1 MNPSDA
7 LHGEMPG
14 FPFPGRPG
22 GEHDEPLLDM
32 IFDGRVIPPDAP
44 REMHDLERMLAAL
57 AGPAEPG
64 ELAGEA
70 AARAAFSRFA
80 SPVGISPVAPRP
92 ALHRLPRR
100 PVTHR
105 VSRRPVREGAGRR
118 MGLAAA
124 LGVAA
129 ALLVGTAAAYTGVLP
144 EPIQQVAHVTFGAP
158 APHHAGAPAPGP
170 GGSGAAGH
178 GQGPADQTASPRP
191 TQPAATG
198 RAHGQ
203 AEAAKHGH
211 EPPRTG
217 QQPDASCT
225 PGSFTAQSPPGVAPG
240 FPPPPE
246 PKGPRCPGNAGQG
259 NGQGASQGAGQA
271 NGQGNGQGAANPH
284 KSG

>member
-1 MNPSDA
+1 
-7 LHGEMPG
+7 
-14 FPFPGRPG
+14 
-22 GEHDEPLLDM
+22 
-32 IFDGRVIPPDAP
+32 
-44 REMHDLERMLAAL
+44 
-57 AGPAEPG
+57 
-64 ELAGEA
+64 
-70 AARAAFSRFA
+70 
-80 SPVGISPVAPRP
+80 
-92 ALHRLPRR
+92 
-100 PVTHR
+100 
-105 VSRRPVREGAGRR
+105 

>member
-1 MNPSDA
+1 MSPPDA
-7 LHGEMPG
+7 LHREMPG

-44 REMHDLERMLAAL
+44 IQMHDLERMLAAL

-80 SPVGISPVAPRP
+80 SPAGISPGAPRP
-92 ALHRLPRR
+92 AWHRLPRR

-105 VSRRPVREGAGRR
+105 RSRRPARLRARRR

-124 LGVAA
+124 LGAA
-129 ALLVGTAAAYTGVLP
+129 AAVLVGTAAAYTGVLP

-158 APHHAGAPAPGP
+158 APHQAGPHAPAPFRP
-170 GGSGAAGH
+170 RAAAGH
-178 GQGPADQTASPRP
+178 GPGPAGQTPRP
-191 TQPAATG
+191 ARPAADG

-203 AEAAKHGH
+203 AEAAKRGH

-217 QQPDASCT
+217 QQPAASCT
-225 PGSFTAQSPPGVAPG
+225 PGPFVAQGPPGIALG
-240 FPPPPE
+240 FPPPSLKPW
-246 PKGPRCPGNAGQG
+246 GSRCPDNAGQHVG
-259 NGQGASQGAGQA
+259 QNADLGVGQGAG
-271 NGQGNGQGAANPH
+271 NPH
-284 KSG
+284 RSG

>member
-1 MNPSDA
+1 MSLPDA

-14 FPFPGRPG
+14 FSFPGRPG

-44 REMHDLERMLAAL
+44 MEMHDLERMLSAL
-57 AGPAEPG
+57 AWPAEPG

-80 SPVGISPVAPRP
+80 SPVGSSPGAPRP
-92 ALHRLPRR
+92 ASHRLPRR

-105 VSRRPVREGAGRR
+105 RSRRPARLRARRR

-124 LGVAA
+124 LGAAA
-129 ALLVGTAAAYTGVLP
+129 ALLVSTAGAYAGVLP
-144 EPIQQVAHVTFGAP
+144 EPIQQVAHATFGAP
-158 APHHAGAPAPGP
+158 APHHADVPAR
-170 GGSGAAGH
+170 GGSQPAAGH
-178 GQGPADQTASPRP
+178 RQGPADHTAASQPTRP
-191 TQPAATG
+191 VADG

-217 QQPDASCT
+217 QQSAVSCT
-225 PGSFTAQSPPGVAPG
+225 PGPFVAPGPPGIAPG
-240 FPPPPE
+240 FPPPSLKPW
-246 PKGPRCPGNAGQG
+246 GPRCPDNAGQDAD
-259 NGQGASQGAGQA
+259 QGASQGAG
-271 NGQGNGQGAANPH
+271 NPH
-284 KSG
+284 RSG

>member
-158 APHHAGAPAPGP
+158 APHHAGAPAPAPGRVGCGWPRAGP
-170 GGSGAAGH
+170 G
-178 GQGPADQTASPRP
+178 RP
-191 TQPAATG
+191 DRQPAADPAGGDRPGARPG
-198 RAHGQ
+198 RGGQ
-203 AEAAKHGH
+203 AR
-211 EPPRTG
+211 P
-217 QQPDASCT
+217 
-225 PGSFTAQSPPGVAPG
+225 
-240 FPPPPE
+240 
-246 PKGPRCPGNAGQG
+246 
-259 NGQGASQGAGQA
+259 
-271 NGQGNGQGAANPH
+271 
-284 KSG
+284 